1 MLKHINSRR
10 GTGDVM
16 YEINLVEIYIS
27 NLMGFLLMVGVYL
40 GNAWKMKKKN
50 SEDRVLLRMIL
61 TVMISCV
68 IDPIAYTVNGMQ
80 GGIFWWLN
88 YICNFWSYAADL
100 IIGPAWIAMIKMH
113 VSGTD
118 EKFHRNLVMISSTVG
133 CLSLLINFIHP
144 LIFWVDEN
152 NIYCRGPLFWLFPA
166 VGAMYII
173 DGIVVYLIGR
183 ARGSILRFFP
193 VMQFFLPVVIGL
205 VIQIMFVGITMI
217 WPGLAIG
224 MTTMIIS
231 LQNENIFKD
240 RLTGLMNRF
249 YLDKIEGELK
259 QHQAFGLMMLD
270 MNDFKSINDQ
280 YGHSEGDQALIAMGS
295 ILRKTVWVHGT
306 VIRYAGDEFVILLYA
321 DREEFLESFRNL
333 INQNIEE
340 YNNRSGKGYRL
351 SVSVGYGIFNL
362 EKDTMD
368 DIMKLVDQRMYEDK
382 RRYYEENPQRERR
395 HAIKNEEST

>member
-1 MLKHINSRR
+1 
-10 GTGDVM
+10 
-16 YEINLVEIYIS
+16 
-27 NLMGFLLMVGVYL
+27 
-40 GNAWKMKKKN
+40 
-50 SEDRVLLRMIL
+50 
-61 TVMISCV
+61 
-68 IDPIAYTVNGMQ
+68 
-80 GGIFWWLN
+80 
-88 YICNFWSYAADL
+88 
-100 IIGPAWIAMIKMH
+100 
-113 VSGTD
+113 
-118 EKFHRNLVMISSTVG
+118 
-133 CLSLLINFIHP
+133 
-144 LIFWVDEN
+144 
-152 NIYCRGPLFWLFPA
+152 
-166 VGAMYII
+166 
-173 DGIVVYLIGR
+173 
-183 ARGSILRFFP
+183 
-193 VMQFFLPVVIGL
+193 MQFFLPVVIGL

-306 VIRYAGDEFVILLYA
+306 VIRYAGDEFVIILYA
-321 DREEFLESFRNL
+321 DREEFMESFKNL

-351 SVSVGYGIFNL
+351 SVSAGYVIFNL

-395 HAIKNEEST
+395 HAVKNEEST